1 VGLSDPQ
8 AADTDGDGLNDAVE
22 TGWPPAAGTMRL
34 VAFEVSNPQVE
45 DSDGDGIWDGDELF
59 LDMDP

>member
-1 VGLSDPQ
+1 
-8 AADTDGDGLNDAVE
+8 
-22 TGWPPAAGTMRL
+22 MRL